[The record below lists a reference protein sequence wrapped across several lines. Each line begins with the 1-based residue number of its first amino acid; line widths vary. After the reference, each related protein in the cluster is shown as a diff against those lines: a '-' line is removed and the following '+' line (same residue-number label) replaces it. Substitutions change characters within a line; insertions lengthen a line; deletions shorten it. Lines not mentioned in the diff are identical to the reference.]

1 VALSKEAMGAR
12 LVSAAVASA
21 GGGGGGGS
29 GGGSGGGAAGAG
41 KESRI
46 FGEYEPQQLVLAAEG
61 APR

>member
-21 GGGGGGGS
+21 GGGGGG